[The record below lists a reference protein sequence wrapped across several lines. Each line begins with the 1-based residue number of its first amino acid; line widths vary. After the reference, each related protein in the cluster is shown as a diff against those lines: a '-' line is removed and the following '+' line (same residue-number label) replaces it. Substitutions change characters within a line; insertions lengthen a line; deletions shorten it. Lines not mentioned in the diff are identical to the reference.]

1 MTMMEF
7 SETRKSLELA
17 DKLNVNFTKEH
28 LITLTVALLKE
39 TFNDHDD
46 SLKFLDNQVK
56 RINS

>member
-1 MTMMEF
+1 MMEF